1 MNNVTGELKPGDM
14 FNFIDSTNSNHKKA
28 YQIVRVA
35 TQADRLAA
43 DSAIDSSDKRRFYV
57 VPPVE
62 KDVADNSTIDYG
74 NVLFRVVQHTDV
86 QEYSL
91 GTNNLY
97 TFSLSLEEAQ
107 A

>member
-1 MNNVTGELKPGDM
+1 M
-14 FNFIDSTNSNHKKA
+14 
-28 YQIVRVA
+28 
-35 TQADRLAA
+35 
-43 DSAIDSSDKRRFYV
+43 
-57 VPPVE
+57 PPVE

-74 NVLFRVVQHTDV
+74 NVLFRVVQSKDV
-86 QEYSL
+86 QSYAL